1 MHFEGILTFDP
12 VVLHTSCL
20 NNYGVGCCWM
30 KTSDQNMILC
40 KIKEN
45 KDSTSNQNNKKFLP
59 SLSRGLSKNMVHA
72 FFKWKFDLHEMHEI
86 FYKEVL
92 FVVNGN

>member
-45 KDSTSNQNNKKFLP
+45 KDSPSNQNNKKFLP
-59 SLSRGLSKNMVHA
+59 SLSGGLSKNMVHA
-72 FFKWKFDLHEMHEI
+72 FLKWKLI
-86 FYKEVL
+86 
-92 FVVNGN
+92 